1 MRAGRK
7 RKLGVARTKSGA
19 ISRAGQAGISA
30 ETLAV
35 RERQLQSEGLI
46 LKFRKLEG
54 GREVEKRTAED
65 RLSGYTL
72 GKLLLRTRQ
81 GQPNGI
87 NQAQF
92 EALEA
97 WSSLV
102 AARKSIDD
110 SRKLD
115 AKTPSFGMVGGGGYA
130 SEGMDQSR
138 IDRIRRRWFECEYEL
153 NQLQCPW
160 KVKQVM
166 YGVCAEGW
174 PLDQI
179 TEIDLSNLRTGADAI
194 IAGLG

>member
-1 MRAGRK
+1 LRAGRK
-7 RKLGVARTKSGA
+7 RKIGVSRTNSGA
-19 ISRAGQAGISA
+19 ISRAGKAGVSA
-30 ETLAV
+30 ETLAL
-35 RERQLQSEGLI
+35 RERQLKSEGLI

-102 AARKSIDD
+102 VARKSIDD
-110 SRKLD
+110 SRKLES
-115 AKTPSFGMVGGGGYA
+115 KTPSFVMVGGGGDS
-130 SEGMDQSR
+130 SEGLDQSK
-138 IDRIRRRWFECEYEL
+138 IDRIRRRWLECEYEL

-160 KVKQVM
+160 KIKQAM
-166 YGVCAEGW
+166 YGVCMEGW
-174 PLDQI
+174 LLDQLS
-179 TEIDLSNLRTGADAI
+179 EMDLSNLRTGADAVI
-194 IAGLG
+194 FGLG

>member
-7 RKLGVARTKSGA
+7 RKIGVARTKTGA
-19 ISRAGQAGISA
+19 ISRAGKQSVSA

-35 RERQLQSEGLI
+35 RERELKADGLI

-72 GKLLLRTRQ
+72 GKLLLRSRHGIPGGIT
-81 GQPNGI
+81 QPE
-87 NQAQF
+87 F
-92 EALEA
+92 DALEA
-97 WSSLV
+97 WASLV
-102 AARKSIDD
+102 VARKSIDD
-110 SRKLD
+110 SRKLE
-115 AKTPSFGMVGGGGYA
+115 AKTPSFSMVGGVG
-130 SEGMDQSR
+130 QSTEIAQDR

-166 YGVCAEGW
+166 YGICLESW
-174 PLDQI
+174 PLCQVSEMDI
-179 TEIDLSNLRTGADAI
+179 SNLRTGAKAVI
-194 IAGLG
+194 SALC